1 MRIRRFLFAAV
12 LLCFAAGVSSFAQD
26 GAKKALSQEEIV
38 GKLPDGIIN
47 QMPQV
52 AGWKDA
58 QTLKLAQRE
67 GRGFKMFEYNVKTGV
82 KTAVENT
89 PKEIAPT
96 PEALKKFMALPLAK
110 EVKNPTL
117 SPSGDKVAFTDASN
131 NLGVWDAAT
140 GEVKKLTTDGT
151 NVIMNGYASWV
162 YYEEI
167 LGRPSRYKAFWWS
180 PCGKKIAYYK
190 FDDSQIPMF
199 PIYDSRGQHG
209 FITETRYPKAGDRNP
224 EVKIAFV
231 DVENGATVWADFD
244 HTVDQYFGIPFWNA
258 DGSRFI
264 IPWMPREQNNLVLY
278 TVNPA
283 DGSKDFIYN
292 EEQKTWID
300 WMEDMQFVEDGFFM
314 VRDFDMWEQI
324 YFQSFDGKRLE
335 KITDGKNWGVKFVK
349 VDMKGG
355 AIYFT
360 ARREVSTRN
369 DFYKVDLKTK
379 KITRLSFGEYNFVN
393 VSLSPDN
400 KYYTALYSNSTTP
413 TRLAVVDVKKAEKA
427 ATAKTPAKV
436 EFEKSQGVKILADQK
451 GEKFDEYKLAIPEM
465 LSITVDGYVLPAQ
478 VIWPLDLDSTKKYP
492 VLVSMYGGP
501 NAGTVMD
508 TWKGISEKT
517 QWWANEGVIQISID
531 HRASGHCGKEGLN
544 YLHRN
549 LLNIELVDYIEWIKE
564 LHKLP
569 FVNRDKVGITGFSY
583 GGSMTMLACTA
594 GNDYFKY
601 GIAGGGV
608 YDWGLYD
615 THYTERYMD
624 RPQDNPD
631 GYANTRMMLKVDR
644 YKGDATNYVKITHG
658 TSDDNVHMQNT
669 MQLIGAMQDAGKQF
683 DLMIYPGE
691 FHGYRGKKSVHSTT
705 GDYIF
710 WYRHLLEKDV
720 PKVLVR

>member
-1 MRIRRFLFAAV
+1 MRLYRFLMAVAVVMFSCTAA
-12 LLCFAAGVSSFAQD
+12 ASAQES
-26 GAKKALSQEEIV
+26 GKKALTAEEIV
-38 GKLPDGIIN
+38 GKMPEGIVNQLP
-47 QMPQV
+47 MV

-58 QTLKLAQRE
+58 NTLKLAQRE
-67 GRGFKMFEYNVKTGV
+67 GRSFKMFEYNVKSGEKV
-82 KTAVENT
+82 AVEAA
-89 PKEIAPT
+89 PKALAPVA
-96 PEALKKFMALPLAK
+96 EAMARFMELPLAK

-117 SPSGDKVAFTDASN
+117 SPCGTKVAFTDKEN
-131 NLGVWDAAT
+131 NLCVWNAAS
-140 GEVKKLTTDGT
+140 GEVAKLTSDGT

-167 LGRPSRYKAFWWS
+167 LGRSSRYKAFWWS
-180 PCGKKIAYYK
+180 PDSKRIAYYK
-190 FDDSQIPMF
+190 FDDSSISMF
-199 PIYDSRGQHG
+199 PIYDSRGKHG
-209 FITETRYPKAGDRNP
+209 FITETRYPKAGDKNP

-231 DVENGATVWADFD
+231 NVEDGSTVWADFD

-258 DGSRFI
+258 DGSRFM

-283 DGSKDFIYN
+283 DGSKEPIYN
-292 EEQKTWID
+292 ENQSTWID

-335 KITDGKNWGVKFVK
+335 KITSGKNWGVRFVK
-349 VDMKGG
+349 VDMKEGY
-355 AIYFT
+355 IYFT

-369 DFYKVDLKTK
+369 DFYRVNLKSK
-379 KITRLSFGEYNFVN
+379 KIERLSFGEYNFAGVQI
-393 VSLSPDN
+393 SPDN
-400 KYYTALYSNSTTP
+400 KFYVAQYSNSVTP
-413 TRLAVVDVKKAEKA
+413 TRLAVVDVKAAAKASS
-427 ATAKTPAKV
+427 AKV
-436 EFEKSQGVKILADQK
+436 APKVPFEESKGVKVIGDSK
-451 GEKFDEYKLAIPEM
+451 GEKFDQYKLAIPQM
-465 LSITVDGYVLPAQ
+465 LSITVDGYILPAQ
-478 VIWPLDLDSTKKYP
+478 VIWPVDLDSTKKYP

-517 QWWANEGVIQISID
+517 QWWANEGVIQIAID

-544 YLHRN
+544 FLHRN
-549 LLNIELVDYIEWIKE
+549 LLNIELVDYIEWMKE

-569 FVNRDKVGITGFSY
+569 FVNREKVGITGFSY

-624 RPQDNPD
+624 RPQDNPE
-631 GYANTRMMLKVDR
+631 GYANTQLFNKVAR
-644 YKGDATNYVKITHG
+644 YKGDSTNYVKITHG
-658 TSDDNVHMQNT
+658 SSDDNVHMQNT
-669 MQLIGAMQDAGKQF
+669 MQLIGALQDAGKQF

-691 FHGYRGKKSVHSTT
+691 FHGYRGKKSVHSTA

-710 WYRHLLEKDV
+710 WYRHLLGKEAPSILK
-720 PKVLVR
+720 

>member
-1 MRIRRFLFAAV
+1 
-12 LLCFAAGVSSFAQD
+12 
-26 GAKKALSQEEIV
+26 
-38 GKLPDGIIN
+38 
-47 QMPQV
+47 
-52 AGWKDA
+52 
-58 QTLKLAQRE
+58 
-67 GRGFKMFEYNVKTGV
+67 
-82 KTAVENT
+82 
-89 PKEIAPT
+89 
-96 PEALKKFMALPLAK
+96 
-110 EVKNPTL
+110 
-117 SPSGDKVAFTDASN
+117 
-131 NLGVWDAAT
+131 
-140 GEVKKLTTDGT
+140 
-151 NVIMNGYASWV
+151 
-162 YYEEI
+162 
-167 LGRPSRYKAFWWS
+167 
-180 PCGKKIAYYK
+180 
-190 FDDSQIPMF
+190 
-199 PIYDSRGQHG
+199 
-209 FITETRYPKAGDRNP
+209 
-224 EVKIAFV
+224 
-231 DVENGATVWADFD
+231 
-244 HTVDQYFGIPFWNA
+244 
-258 DGSRFI
+258 
-264 IPWMPREQNNLVLY
+264 MPREQNNLVLY

-314 VRDFDMWEQI
+314 VRDFEMWEQI

-335 KITDGKNWGVKFVK
+335 KITDGKNWGIRFIK

-413 TRLAVVDVKKAEKA
+413 TRLAVVDVKKAQKA
-427 ATAKTPAKV
+427 SEAKV
-436 EFEKSQGVKILADQK
+436 APKVAFEKSSGVKILADQK
-451 GEKFDEYKLAIPEM
+451 GEKFDEYKLAIPQM

-517 QWWANEGVIQISID
+517 QWWANEGVIQIAID

-544 YLHRN
+544 FLHRN
-549 LLNIELVDYIEWIKE
+549 LLNIELVDYIEWMKE

-569 FVNRDKVGITGFSY
+569 FVNREKVGITGFSY

-631 GYANTRMMLKVDR
+631 GYANTRMMLKVNR
-644 YKGDATNYVKITHG
+644 YKGDSTNYVKITHG
-658 TSDDNVHMQNT
+658 SSDDNVHMQNT
-669 MQLIGAMQDAGKQF
+669 MQLINALQDAGKQF

-720 PKVLVR
+720 PAVLVR